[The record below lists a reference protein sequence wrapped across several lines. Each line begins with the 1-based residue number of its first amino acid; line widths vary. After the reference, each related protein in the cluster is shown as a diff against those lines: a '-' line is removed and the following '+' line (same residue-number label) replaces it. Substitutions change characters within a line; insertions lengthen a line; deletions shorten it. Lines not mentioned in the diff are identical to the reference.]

1 MTMVLA
7 PMLALLAGVAGVG
20 IAAIAGTDG
29 LDRGATVM
37 ILVMTGAAC
46 VSLALCITAVAFV
59 RGGLKS
65 GLKTAIGGLG
75 SATTRLLAVASR
87 VAAATVQTAGATNET
102 TATVEEVRQTA
113 MLAQEKAS
121 QVSELSQTVVETSKF
136 SEESA
141 GKNRSH
147 FERIDSDMDVVAEA
161 IDRLNR
167 EAQSVSEIIAQVNDL
182 AEQSNLLSVNASIEA
197 AKAGDAGKG
206 FTVVAMEVK
215 SLAEQSK
222 RSVAHVRSVLSE
234 IQKASSMVVRAA
246 EQSRG
251 TLELGRNE
259 ADKALNNASKRV
271 VVATQ
276 AAEATSQI
284 AATSRQQLA
293 GMEQISLAVLSIAE
307 AGEQSVLGARQVEE
321 EVQLL
326 EDVALGLRRLAG
338 VGASP
343 TT

>member
-234 IQKASSMVVRAA
+234 IQKASSMVV
-246 EQSRG
+246 
-251 TLELGRNE
+251 ELGRNE